1 MQHKLLD
8 IRHLRVDYNTTHFN
22 KNVLSNFH
30 LTVAQSE
37 TLGIVGESGSG
48 KTMAMLATARLLPN
62 NMKVTAGEIFFN
74 GQDLLKIPRNRF
86 YNEVS
91 GKKIAMIFQ
100 EPMTALNPVHNVRQ
114 QLLSSLKFKGLP
126 SAVNLDKHLVEALEA
141 VKLDSAR
148 QRLQQFPHELSG
160 GQRQRVMIAMA
171 LIQKPCLLIAD
182 EPTTAL
188 DVTVQNEIIELLN
201 EIQSTTKM
209 GLIFI
214 SHDLSVVSRVSKNLL
229 VMQNGQ
235 IVEEGDTR
243 EILQKPKHHY
253 TSNLLNCIKN
263 LEKTASC
270 SVTLDKSKIIECK
283 SINKTF
289 SIRRGL
295 LGKKTKITALKNI
308 SFHVE
313 KGETLAVVGE
323 SGSGKSTLAKILNG
337 LIDADS
343 GEVKIYGM
351 SVDDLNRN
359 TRAKFVQPVFQDP
372 YSTLNPRQ
380 TIGYIVS
387 RPLII
392 NQGVTYENALIEAE
406 KMLDKVGISHNFL
419 HRFPNQLSGGQRQ
432 RVAIA
437 RAMILKPKVLICDEP
452 TSALDVSIQEQ
463 ILELIKSLK
472 ANFGVTLILIS
483 HDIAVVRH
491 LADRVLVMLNGEI
504 LESGT
509 AKVLLNNPE
518 HKYTKKLISSV
529 YKIPQN

>member
-1 MQHKLLD
+1 MQLLD
-8 IRHLRVDYNTTHFN
+8 IKNLTIELRTEDGVIRAVD
-22 KNVLSNFH
+22 
-30 LTVAQSE
+30 
-37 TLGIVGESGSG
+37 
-48 KTMAMLATARLLPN
+48 
-62 NMKVTAGEIFFN
+62 KVN
-74 GQDLLKIPRNRF
+74 L
-86 YNEVS
+86 
-91 GKKIAMIFQ
+91 
-100 EPMTALNPVHNVRQ
+100 
-114 QLLSSLKFKGLP
+114 SLKEGE
-126 SAVNLDKHLVEALEA
+126 VHAL
-141 VKLDSAR
+141 
-148 QRLQQFPHELSG
+148 
-160 GQRQRVMIAMA
+160 
-171 LIQKPCLLIAD
+171 
-182 EPTTAL
+182 
-188 DVTVQNEIIELLN
+188 
-201 EIQSTTKM
+201 
-209 GLIFI
+209 
-214 SHDLSVVSRVSKNLL
+214 
-229 VMQNGQ
+229 
-235 IVEEGDTR
+235 
-243 EILQKPKHHY
+243 
-253 TSNLLNCIKN
+253 
-263 LEKTASC
+263 
-270 SVTLDKSKIIECK
+270 
-283 SINKTF
+283 
-289 SIRRGL
+289 
-295 LGKKTKITALKNI
+295 
-308 SFHVE
+308 
-313 KGETLAVVGE
+313 VGE

-343 GEVKIYGM
+343 GEAKIYGM

-392 NQGVTYENALIEAE
+392 NQGVTYGNAVIEAE

-509 AKVLLNNPE
+509 AKILLNNPE
-518 HKYTKKLISSV
+518 HEYTKKLINSV
-529 YKIPQN
+529 YKIP